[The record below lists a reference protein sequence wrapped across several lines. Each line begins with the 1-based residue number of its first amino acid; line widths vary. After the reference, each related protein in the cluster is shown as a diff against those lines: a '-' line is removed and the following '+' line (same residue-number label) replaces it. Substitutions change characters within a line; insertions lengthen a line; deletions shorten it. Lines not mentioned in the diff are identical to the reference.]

1 MSLRDAGLRFYASP
15 DGSDARWMHPLLK
28 DGHYPDWVD
37 LTDMTDDEVVAF
49 HESVRADDEQLD
61 LL

>member
-1 MSLRDAGLRFYASP
+1 MSLRDSGLRFYASP
-15 DGSDARWMHPLLK
+15 DGSDARWMHPFLK

-49 HESVRADDEQLD
+49 HERVRADDEQLD